1 MDFAQE
7 LFSTRRGTV
16 IVGASAALLAAIVLI
31 VYLHSYRNSL
41 KGSSAPISV
50 LVARDLIQKGTPGE
64 LVASKAHSQVGS
76 IPKGQVQAGALT
88 DRGSLA
94 GMVAARDIYAGQ
106 QLSVADFVP
115 APPNSIQGKMSGSY
129 RAIALS
135 TDAEHGLLG
144 QISAGDHVDVY
155 LGIVLQGTGGNQP
168 IIKLLAT
175 NLLVLRAPIAGSGQ
189 LTLRAPGR
197 VAAQLAYAQ
206 DNGHLWFVLR
216 PASDSKPVNPGTIDA
231 RSILNLKPVVR

>member
-1 MDFAQE
+1 VDFAQE

-16 IVGASAALLAAIVLI
+16 IVGASAAILAAIVLI

-50 LVARDLIQKGTPGE
+50 LVAKDLIQKGTPGE
-64 LVASKAHSQVGS
+64 IVATRAHSQVGS
-76 IPKGQVQAGALT
+76 IPKGQIQAGALT
-88 DRGSLA
+88 DRGSLT
-94 GMVAARDIYAGQ
+94 GLVAARDIYAGQ

-144 QISAGDHVDVY
+144 QISAGDRVDIY

-175 NLLVLRAPIAGSGQ
+175 NLLVLRVPLAGSGQ

-216 PASDSKPVNPGTIDA
+216 PASDAKPVNPGTIDA

>member
-1 MDFAQE
+1 VDFAQE
-7 LFSTRRGTV
+7 LFSTRRGTI
-16 IVGASAALLAAIVLI
+16 IVGASAAILAAIVLI

-50 LVARDLIQKGTPGE
+50 LVAKDLIQKGTPGE
-64 LVASKAHSQVGS
+64 IVATRAHSQVGS
-76 IPKGQVQAGALT
+76 IPKGQIQAGALT
-88 DRGSLA
+88 DRGSLT
-94 GMVAARDIYAGQ
+94 GLVAARDIYAGQ

-144 QISAGDHVDVY
+144 QISAGDHVDIY

-175 NLLVLRAPIAGSGQ
+175 NLLVLRVPLAGSGQ

-216 PASDSKPVNPGTIDA
+216 PASDAKPVNPGTIDA